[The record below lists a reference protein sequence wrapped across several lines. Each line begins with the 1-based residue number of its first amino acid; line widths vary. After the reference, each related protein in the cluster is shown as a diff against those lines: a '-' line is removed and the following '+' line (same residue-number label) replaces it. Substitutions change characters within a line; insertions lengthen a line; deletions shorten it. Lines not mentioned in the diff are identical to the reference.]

1 MKKLLI
7 LLGLAL
13 ASPALT
19 SCESF
24 LDKNTDPNSPTE
36 TTPNFLLPSIISNG
50 LAIQYGS
57 EQRVAFFTQNVAARG
72 AGAGGADQY
81 FLTNANSSATF
92 NNTYFLVGGNIPP
105 MIKLAQDEGSPY
117 YVGAGKIMMA
127 LILSHATDM
136 LGDIPYRE
144 AFQGEKNFTPAYDP
158 QEQLYGDIQQLLDEG
173 IVEMSKPA
181 SDNKRPFYIT
191 TPAISGDILYRGDVQ
206 KWIRLAWSLKA
217 RQANHLTKKGAKY
230 EPKKVLEYASK
241 GFLTSADDCILQFV
255 PTVNSGTPTTNYFSA
270 GAGRLNFSTSTFG
283 ANFIKFLNGATYPG
297 VVDPRLPV
305 MATATSP
312 GADPGVGGGPQPT
325 TTPTDFYRSFYTRE
339 LGYMDVITYHE
350 LQFIKA
356 EAAFLDGQKSVA
368 LAAYREGIRAHM
380 AKIGVGGTTTPLSPD
395 VPAAIPTI
403 TTAQINTYL
412 ASSAVAQTEADLST
426 SAAPNVPR
434 AIMQQKYIAMFLN
447 PESWTDMRRYD
458 FSPVIYPNLV
468 FPVGANSDA
477 GGKFPRRLLPATT
490 EVQYNSANLRAQV
503 GPDGI
508 NGLNSKFFTQKVW
521 WDQ

>member
-1 MKKLLI
+1 MV
-7 LLGLAL
+7 LGLAL
-13 ASPALT
+13 AGPALT

-50 LAIQYGS
+50 LAIQYAS
-57 EQRVAFFTQNVAARG
+57 EQRVAFITQNVASRT

-81 FLTNANSSATF
+81 VFTNAFSTATF

-105 MIKLAQDEGSPY
+105 MIKLAEAEGSPY

-144 AFQGEKNFTPAYDP
+144 AFQGERNFTPAYDP

-181 SDNKRPFYIT
+181 SENKRPFFINT
-191 TPAISGDILYRGDVQ
+191 NPPSGDILYRGDPQ
-206 KWIRLAWSLKA
+206 KWVRLAYSLKA
-217 RQANHLTKKGAKY
+217 RQLQHLTKKGSKY
-230 EPKKVLEYASK
+230 DPAKVLEYVSK
-241 GFLTSADDCILQFV
+241 GFVSSADDCVLQFEATRL
-255 PTVNSGTPTTNYFSA
+255 PTTPTTNYFSPA
-270 GAGRLNFSTSTFG
+270 QGRLNFNTATFG
-283 ANFIKFLNGATYPG
+283 ANFIEFLNGATYPG

-305 MATATSP
+305 MATATSI
-312 GADPGVGGGPQPT
+312 GADPGVGGGPQPAT
-325 TTPTDFYRSFYTRE
+325 GPTDFYRSFYARE

-356 EAAFLDGQKSVA
+356 EAAFLKNDKATA
-368 LAAYREGIRAHM
+368 LLAYKEGIRAHM
-380 AKIGVGGTTTPLSPD
+380 TKIGVGGTTTPLAPD
-395 VPAAIPTI
+395 VAAPIPTI
-403 TTAQINTYL
+403 TPAQIALYL
-412 ASSAVAQTEADLST
+412 GSTAVAQTEAELSAPDT
-426 SAAPNVPR
+426 SVPGRTEVPR

-458 FSPVIYPNLV
+458 FSRVVYPNLS
-468 FPVGANSDA
+468 FPAGANPEA
-477 GGKFPRRLLPATT
+477 GGQFPRRLLPGAT
-490 EVQYNSANLRAQV
+490 EVLYNSARLQAMT

-508 NGLNSKFFTQKVW
+508 NGLSSRFFTQKMW